1 MVTENKLAMPVICEC
16 GFATMDAKEAIWH
29 IKEKH
34 PDVWAEGKDNEDR
47 EIADNMRD
55 YWKHLR
61 CGAER

>member
-1 MVTENKLAMPVICEC
+1 MTENTLPMPVICEC
-16 GFATMDAKEAIWH
+16 GFNTMDAKEAIRH

-34 PDVWAEGKDNEDR
+34 PDVWVEPNLNEDH

-61 CGAER
+61 CGAD